1 MARALELARRGLGYT
16 SPNPCVGAVLWKGG
30 KIIGEGYHTRAGR
43 PHAEVEAVRDARKR
57 GNGARIAGATLY
69 VTLEPCSTV
78 GRTPACTDLIRR
90 EKIARVV
97 VAARDPNPDHA
108 GAGFEILR
116 RAGVNVSTG
125 LLAEESAGLNHAFN
139 HWIVTR
145 RPWVTAKIA
154 RSLDGKIAARAGS
167 GDDRWL
173 TGPESRRLAHELRR
187 ESDAIVVGGETV
199 RQDNPK
205 LTIRLPGRRK
215 PQPWRI
221 VWSRSGDFPAALHL
235 FSDAHRER
243 TRRVRGS
250 LKKIMAELGSEEITH
265 VLLEG
270 GGHLLAEA
278 FAAGIVNEVAF
289 FIAPI
294 ALGTEAEAVAA
305 IPGLPRTVALADP
318 AWQKVGVDLFCRARV
333 VPAPAPKVIRAPAR
347 SLR

>member
-1 MARALELARRGLGYT
+1 MARALELARQGLGYT

-30 KIIGEGYHTRAGR
+30 RIIGEGYHAKAGR
-43 PHAEVEAVRDARKR
+43 PHAEVEAVRDARQR
-57 GNGARIAGATLY
+57 GNRARIAGATLY

-97 VAARDPNPDHA
+97 VAARDPNPHHA

-116 RAGVNVSTG
+116 RAGIEVSTG
-125 LLAEESAGLNHAFN
+125 LLAEESAELNRAFN

-154 RSLDGKIAARAGS
+154 RSLDGKIAARS

-173 TGPESRRLAHELRR
+173 TGPDSRRLAHELRR

-221 VWSRSGDFPAALHL
+221 VWSRSGEFSPDFHL
-235 FSDAHRER
+235 FSDAYRAR
-243 TRRVRGS
+243 TRSVRGS

-270 GGHLLAEA
+270 GGRLLAEA

-294 ALGTEAEAVAA
+294 ALGTEAEAIAPLA
-305 IPGLPRTVALADP
+305 GIPRTVTLAAP
-318 AWQKVGVDLFCRARV
+318 SWRKVGADLFCRARV
-333 VPAPAPKVIRAPAR
+333 VPAAPSSKVIRAPAR

>member
-1 MARALELARRGLGYT
+1 MRRALELARLGLGYT

-30 KIIGEGYHTRAGR
+30 RIIGEGFHAKAGR

-97 VAARDPNPDHA
+97 VAARDPNPHHA

-116 RAGVNVSTG
+116 QAGVVVATG
-125 LLAEESAGLNHAFN
+125 LFAEESAQLNRAFN

-154 RSLDGKIAARAGS
+154 RSLDGKIAARP

-173 TGPESRRLAHELRR
+173 TGPESRSLAHELRR

-205 LTIRLPGRRK
+205 LTIRLAGRRK

-221 VWSRSGDFPAALHL
+221 VWSRSGEFSADVHL

-243 TRRVRGS
+243 TRRVQGS
-250 LKKIMAELGSEEITH
+250 LKKIMADLGAKEITH

-270 GGHLLAEA
+270 GGRLLAEA

-294 ALGTEAEAVAA
+294 ALGTAAEAIAA
-305 IPGLPRTVALADP
+305 LPGLPRTVALADP
-318 AWQKVGVDLFCRARV
+318 NWQKVGADLFCRAQV
-333 VPAPAPKVIRAPAR
+333 VPAASPKVIRAAAR

>member
-1 MARALELARRGLGYT
+1 MARALELARLGLGYT

-30 KIIGEGYHTRAGR
+30 RILGEGYHAQAGR
-43 PHAEVEAVRDARKR
+43 PHAEVEAVRDACRR
-57 GNGARIAGATLY
+57 GNAARIAGATLY

-97 VAARDPNPDHA
+97 VAARDPNPHHA
-108 GAGFEILR
+108 GAGFNILR
-116 RAGVNVSTG
+116 KAGIAVATG
-125 LLAEESAGLNHAFN
+125 LLAEESAELNRAFN

-154 RSLDGKIAARAGS
+154 RSLDGKIAARP

-173 TGPESRRLAHELRR
+173 TGPASRRLAHELRR
-187 ESDAIVVGGETV
+187 ESDAIVVGGETA

-205 LTIRLPGRRK
+205 LTIRLPGQRK

-221 VWSRSGDFPAALHL
+221 VWSRGASLPVDLHL
-235 FSDAHRER
+235 FSDVHRAR
-243 TRRVRGS
+243 TRRMQGS
-250 LKKIMAELGSEEITH
+250 LKKIMVQLGSEEITH

-270 GGHLLAEA
+270 GGRLLAEA
-278 FAAGIVNEVAF
+278 FAAGLVNEVAF

-294 ALGTEAEAVAA
+294 ALGTEAEALAA
-305 IPGLPRTVALADP
+305 LPGLPRTVALAHP
-318 AWQKVGVDLFCRARV
+318 SWQKVGADLFCRAQV
-333 VPAPAPKVIRAPAR
+333 VPSKKAVRTPAP